1 MAKRRKR
8 RKTIAKQ
15 AETRIVNI
23 KNKLRQAEI
32 AGYDVSEEYKR
43 LRGIERTMA
52 GSKRVHFTK
61 KDIRGLRIIVGGLAS
76 RMNKRQIML
85 PTANVAGTIIGKTAL
100 PVTYSEAKG
109 LTRAEVM
116 GLAVNRGLKY
126 FRKQYK
132 ATGGKYGSRM
142 SANEYITSLRAI
154 ENAFG
159 IKIYKGGDLSNFDKL
174 TARQQDKVTRTA
186 FLKYTLDMDAIKS
199 LGKKEQ
205 KAVATMLEQLYIQ
218 TPYFSEEK
226 YSLYRSHQA
235 LHGYDEGSFNE
246 KVEYLML
253 HSRLTQQLFSK
264 ANYYDSDQFKALRN
278 NLANAEKANPNQRK
292 IEELRKIVFDSDNMT
307 FDELQDKFDTW
318 LKSVM

>member
-1 MAKRRKR
+1 MAKRRK
-8 RKTIAKQ
+8 KTITKQ
-15 AETRIVNI
+15 AETRITNI

-32 AGYDVSEEYKR
+32 AGYDVSEEYRR
-43 LRGIERTMA
+43 LRGIERTMS

-61 KDIRGLRIIVGGLAS
+61 KDIRGLRIIAGGLSA
-76 RMNKRQIML
+76 RMNKRQIVL
-85 PTANVAGTIIGKTAL
+85 PTANVTGTIIGKTAL
-100 PVTYSEAKG
+100 PVTYAETKG

-174 TARQQDKVTRTA
+174 TARQQDKVTSTA
-186 FLKYTLDMDAIKS
+186 FLDYTLDMDAIKS
-199 LGKKEQ
+199 LGKTEQ
-205 KAVATMLEQLYIQ
+205 KAVASMLEQLYIQ

-264 ANYYDSDQFKALRN
+264 ANYYDSDQFKAMRDYLVK
-278 NLANAEKANPNQRK
+278 AEKANPNQRK

>member
-8 RKTIAKQ
+8 RTIKQQ
-15 AETRIVNI
+15 AEKRIANI

-32 AGYDVSEEYKR
+32 AGYDVSEEYKS
-43 LRGIERTMA
+43 LRVIERTMA
-52 GSKRVHFTK
+52 GSKREHFTK
-61 KDIRGLRIIVGGLAS
+61 SDITGLRIISGGLSS
-76 RMNKRQIML
+76 RMNKRQIVL

-100 PVTYSEAKG
+100 PVTYAEAKG

-116 GLAVNRGLKY
+116 GLAVNRGLDY

-154 ENAFG
+154 ENALG
-159 IKIYKGGDLSNFDKL
+159 IKIYKGGDLSNYDQL
-174 TARQQDKVTRTA
+174 TARQQDKVTSTA
-186 FLKYTLDMDAIKS
+186 FLDYTLDMDAINS
-199 LGKKEQ
+199 LGKTEQ
-205 KAVATMLEQLYIQ
+205 KAVSSMLEQLYIQ

-246 KVEYLML
+246 KAEYLML
-253 HSRLTQQLFSK
+253 HSRLTHQLFSK
-264 ANYYDSDQFKALRN
+264 AIYYDSDQYNALRN
-278 NLANAEKANPNQRK
+278 HLVDAEKANPNQRK
-292 IEELRKIVFDSDNMT
+292 IEELRKIVFDSDDMT